1 MSRRGA
7 RDIPPPLELECL
19 SVLWRLGES
28 NVRTVQEALAAN
40 RPLAYTTVMT
50 MLERLARKQL
60 VSRRKAGRHFLY
72 ASQVDRNTVRQNAVR
87 NLVDSLF
94 DASPAQLMAFLAAEA
109 AGPAPLTAAATA
121 GNGSDDAGDD
131 PDDND
136 SGDNDIDAV
145 LL

>member
-1 MSRRGA
+1 MSKRGV

-28 NVRTVQEALAAN
+28 NVRTVQETLAVS

-50 MLERLARKQL
+50 MLERLAKKQL
-60 VSRRKAGRHFLY
+60 VSRRKTGRHFVY
-72 ASQVDRNTVRQNAVR
+72 AAQVDRDTVRHSAVR

-94 DASPAQLMAFLAAEA
+94 DASAADLTAFLEA
-109 AGPAPLTAAATA
+109 GAGQPVSQAATSNA
-121 GNGSDDAGDD
+121 DDRYGEEDQSDGE
-131 PDDND
+131 
-136 SGDNDIDAV
+136 IDAV